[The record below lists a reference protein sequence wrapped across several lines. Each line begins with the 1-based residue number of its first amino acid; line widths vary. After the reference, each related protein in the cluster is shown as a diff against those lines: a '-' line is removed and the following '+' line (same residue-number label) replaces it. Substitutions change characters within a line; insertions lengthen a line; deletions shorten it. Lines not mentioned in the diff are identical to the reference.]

1 MFSPLAFFA
10 AFVASVS
17 AFTILTP
24 NPSKGWTND
33 GQNTITWSSDASDP
47 ANFTILLE
55 NLNNTSAQPQQLVA
69 LVVTSDGNIT
79 VNPPSEGWPAVGG
92 NYIVEFVQSTENLTD
107 QLAKSDAF
115 SIEAPAV
122 SSGSSTQ
129 ASTATTPATT
139 PATQNTAGTGASSTG
154 SSSPSPSA
162 TGSSAALPN
171 MSAHTGLVGGLVLLS
186 ALLAQL

>member
-1 MFSPLAFFA
+1 MFSPIAFLA

-17 AFTILTP
+17 GFTILTP

-33 GQNTITWSSDASDP
+33 GQNTITWTSDASDP

-55 NLNNTSAQPQQLVA
+55 NLNNTSAEPQQLAA
-69 LVVTSDGNIT
+69 LVVTSDGNTT

-92 NYIVEFVQSTENLTD
+92 NYVVQFVQSTENITG

-122 SSGSSTQ
+122 SSGSNTQ
-129 ASTATTPATT
+129 SSTATTPATT
-139 PATQNTAGTGASSTG
+139 PANQNTGSGASSTG

-171 MSAHTGLVGGLVLLS
+171 MSVHTGLVGGLVLLS